1 MESIVGRTL
10 EDYVNGKTT
19 LPDSNLAAS
28 KKALIDL
35 GLIQEDALGN
45 WIPSIQREILSM
57 VWELRGNVGESICIG
72 QLLPDLFQEIE
83 SKIREIKTNRSGDPQ
98 QGRKDKDLHARL
110 LPVVFSILLQIVDR
124 YPYDPSH
131 NLPPLH
137 EHHHFSA
144 DRPLDRDVFFRWR
157 EKIRRNQ
164 ENLPPNLQHL
174 RLPLFSEAALD
185 STFFQCVLDQH
196 YIHSL
201 NDHQKQ
207 QMKAR
212 MWHIGTTLR
221 LMWNNL
227 WPCNEFYEVFGVLH
241 TCFRRIWYLNT
252 ELVRSQIHFDDV
264 SASDQESKADVGRE
278 TRLLPQAAPWSDNNL
293 SDTTYSTPVPFALAA
308 GKNIYSFTVCSWF
321 YGSVPLFVLV
331 VLERCI
337 TRMKDWLAQNANAP
351 TQRVNEELMR
361 LCSGFTCF
369 RSVNEDDLSL
379 LRQGFKCQKEL
390 LPVAVAKFSSSLESP
405 RHLIGTLLWFC
416 TSVAP
421 SLSTQFPILLR
432 QILEHPD
439 GDFIATADILR
450 WVEASIEDNLSTIP
464 EGASISVE
472 AVEKIKTSAAMR
484 AFVNYLNLPEEEEEE
499 DDDEEEES

>member
-1 MESIVGRTL
+1 
-10 EDYVNGKTT
+10 
-19 LPDSNLAAS
+19 
-28 KKALIDL
+28 
-35 GLIQEDALGN
+35 
-45 WIPSIQREILSM
+45 
-57 VWELRGNVGESICIG
+57 
-72 QLLPDLFQEIE
+72 
-83 SKIREIKTNRSGDPQ
+83 
-98 QGRKDKDLHARL
+98 
-110 LPVVFSILLQIVDR
+110 
-124 YPYDPSH
+124 
-131 NLPPLH
+131 
-137 EHHHFSA
+137 
-144 DRPLDRDVFFRWR
+144 
-157 EKIRRNQ
+157 
-164 ENLPPNLQHL
+164 
-174 RLPLFSEAALD
+174 
-185 STFFQCVLDQH
+185 
-196 YIHSL
+196 
-201 NDHQKQ
+201 
-207 QMKAR
+207 
-212 MWHIGTTLR
+212 
-221 LMWNNL
+221 MWNNL

-308 GKNIYSFTVCSWF
+308 
-321 YGSVPLFVLV
+321 
-331 VLERCI
+331 ERCI